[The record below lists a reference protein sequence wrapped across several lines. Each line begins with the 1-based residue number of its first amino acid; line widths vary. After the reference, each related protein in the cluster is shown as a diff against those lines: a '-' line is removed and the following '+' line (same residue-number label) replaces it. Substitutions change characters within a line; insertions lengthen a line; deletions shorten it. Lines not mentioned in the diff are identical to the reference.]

1 MIFQQQLKKLSKLN
15 IDKNEEA
22 STYLCA
28 KCHSKIAKYVKPR
41 HNNSVHEIVRNY
53 QIGLFTTPSQTT
65 TNDLSEMD
73 LKLKMLKRMHQNKSH
88 KTHNTHQ
95 KLYNTLYEYITLD
108 QYALD
113 AQDAKPSFHK
123 RTHDDQV
130 PPNYHK
136 RETKKKRRKDV
147 GQPSSRSSKK
157 DKAPI
162 TRPNSGWF
170 TKKSRSADA
179 ANKRT
184 TWFHLLLKSDINQ
197 NEAHILGPS
206 TIAIAKKLKE
216 LIQKY
221 ELTIVYLEG
230 ASLEKLKK
238 QYKNDVELKYH
249 GDQLKA
255 YVLTE
260 AQFNSG
266 KGDVSMPISFER
278 HMSKS
283 RKPHRSFYNNDFYYL
298 VNLSTGE
305 KYTTSLTKH
314 YAARKMEDKTS
325 SRQRSITGYQTRR
338 SDKKEYEF
346 SYADLPSLSL
356 NDIKDMY
363 LLKNRVDDLQLG
375 VESYQRTLNLTKPKF
390 DFDGID
396 EKIPCTMSGIEKGV
410 VYLNQH
416 NFISL
421 MKLDKVHKLCNG
433 TLLKIR
439 DNLLEMVN
447 KNVLGRGNQRL
458 KSRDWSTK
466 DIKKS
471 NEMQDKIDQTLKR
484 REQLRRFGEYV
495 GGRCK
500 KIDPCFFVRP

>member
-1 MIFQQQLKKLSKLN
+1 MEITSMTLLRNKCPFGKKL
-15 IDKNEEA
+15 EA
-22 STYLCA
+22 LTSINVSEAIEKAVQAKVLTKMKKHLPTYVPNA
-28 KCHSKIAKYVKPR
+28 IAK
-41 HNNSVHEIVRNY
+41 
-53 QIGLFTTPSQTT
+53 
-65 TNDLSEMD
+65 
-73 LKLKMLKRMHQNKSH
+73 
-88 KTHNTHQ
+88 
-95 KLYNTLYEYITLD
+95 
-108 QYALD
+108 
-113 AQDAKPSFHK
+113 
-123 RTHDDQV
+123 
-130 PPNYHK
+130 
-136 RETKKKRRKDV
+136 
-147 GQPSSRSSKK
+147 
-157 DKAPI
+157 
-162 TRPNSGWF
+162 WF
-170 TKKSRSADA
+170 TKKSGSVDA
-179 ANKRT
+179 ANRRT

-206 TIAIAKKLKE
+206 TVAIAKKLKE

-230 ASLEKLKK
+230 AGLEKLKK

-249 GDQLKA
+249 VDQLKA
-255 YVLTE
+255 YVLAE
-260 AQFNSG
+260 AQLNNG
-266 KGDVSMPISFER
+266 EGDVSMPISFER

-283 RKPHRSFYNNDFYYL
+283 RKPHSSFYNKDFYYM

-305 KYTTSLTKH
+305 KYTISLTKH
-314 YAARKMEDKTS
+314 YAARYHIQEDG
-325 SRQRSITGYQTRR
+325 RQDFFKAKINSRR

-346 SYADLPSLSL
+346 SYADLPSL
-356 NDIKDMY
+356 
-363 LLKNRVDDLQLG
+363 R

-396 EKIPCTMSGIEKGV
+396 ERILCTMAGIEKGV

-439 DNLLEMVN
+439 DNLLEMVS

-458 KSRDWSTK
+458 KGGDWSTK

-471 NEMQDKIDQTLKR
+471 NEMLDKIDQTLKHR
-484 REQLRRFGEYV
+484 GQLRRFGEYV